1 MKTCSIISTFQ
12 VPHSNTT
19 FDEVV
24 TTTSRNTL
32 FFPIYQTFAGK
43 TLLAFF
49 FFFLLAYEII
59 HSTIQ
64 SQTFLFKPVGFFF
77 FTLCVSNFFFLIKS
91 LLEEIINSILWSPMS
106 VLYYIAQWL
115 WTLLVTFFN
124 FFLGGEE
131 VRKITDNAPVTNL
144 RQKL

>member
-49 FFFLLAYEII
+49 FFFFTCIWNYSFNNPESDVSL
-59 HSTIQ
+59 
-64 SQTFLFKPVGFFF
+64 QTGWIFF